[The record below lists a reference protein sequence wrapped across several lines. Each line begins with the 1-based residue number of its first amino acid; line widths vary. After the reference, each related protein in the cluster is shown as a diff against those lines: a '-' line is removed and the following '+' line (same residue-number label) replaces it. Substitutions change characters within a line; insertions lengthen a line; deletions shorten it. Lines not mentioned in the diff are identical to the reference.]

1 MMMVVAFLGL
11 ASTTAWAQETISVEV
26 RVISADDESDHL
38 DESLEDLRDR
48 LARGFRDYTSFTEL
62 DRQRRNIAL
71 DESASFELPTGDTLI
86 LTNNGKAEAFVKL
99 GLNLE
104 SRLSTTLRA
113 TPGSTFFQAGLRHED
128 ALLILAITVSAP
140 KR

>member
-26 RVISADDESDHL
+26 RMIAADDEADHL
-38 DESLEDLRDR
+38 DNSLEDLRDR
-48 LARGFRDYTSFTEL
+48 LARGFRDYSSFSEI
-62 DRQRRNIAL
+62 DRQRQSIAFE
-71 DESASFELPTGDTLI
+71 ESASFELPTGDTLI
-86 LTNNGKAEAFVKL
+86 LTNNGHEDNFVKL

-113 TPGSTFFQAGLRHED
+113 TPGSTFFQAGLRHEEN
-128 ALLILAITVSAP
+128 LLILAITVGP
-140 KR
+140 KER